1 MCDNKKIGNRKKY
14 VVTKTLVME
23 KSVAT
28 KNVGYQTFGDGKI
41 YGDKKRW

>member
-1 MCDNKKIGNRKKY
+1 LGGNKKIGNQKNC
-14 VVTKTLVME
+14 VVTKTLAME
-23 KSVAT
+23 KFVAT